1 MLFWTY
7 PIVKMWYP
15 VLIEQGP
22 DPMSTSTVLKNT
34 ITTEA
39 YLPPAGYSRSA
50 QKRFTK
56 HTVQQVALNPATLY
70 WLSQLPSQ
78 MYDVIFSQ
86 QQLQNTWE
94 GPSSSSV
101 TGSHCANDIT
111 ILGNKS
117 PNYFLFGL
125 GSVPITFHN
134 MVHSL
139 YGTLQYTHCL

>member
-56 HTVQQVALNPATLY
+56 HTVQQVALSPATLY
-70 WLSQLPSQ
+70 WLGQLPSQ
-78 MYDVIFSQ
+78 MHDVIFSQ
-86 QQLQNTWE
+86 QQQPQNTQ
-94 GPSSSSV
+94 GGSSSSTV
-101 TGSHCANDIT
+101 TGSHCYNDVT
-111 ILGNKS
+111 ILINKTHKKI
-117 PNYFLFGL
+117 LFWIGF
-125 GSVPITFHN
+125 SA
-134 MVHSL
+134 HSFSE
-139 YGTLQYTHCL
+139 YGR